1 MTQLDRKWG
10 LAAVESDKPAIP
22 SKAYQASKLY
32 RKRKLQR
39 SVKVRLR
46 NVAVSPCISP
56 RCSNNTKLSPLIVE
70 RVQTRCLIA
79 DVSLKHPSLRSL
91 LHFGYWTFPQS
102 AKLHQAALRLQ
113 VNFAICMTSSIMIFL
128 RETRT
133 LGLVKSIQSLSEV
146 SVVVNSKC
154 IFILLGIR
162 TKTSVNCYVCQL
174 SCQRVLIWFRPL
186 S

>member
-22 SKAYQASKLY
+22 LKTYQASRLY
-32 RKRKLQR
+32 RKRKPQR

-56 RCSNNTKLSPLIVE
+56 RCSNNTKLSDLIVE

-79 DVSLKHPSLRSL
+79 DVSSKHPSLQSL

-113 VNFAICMTSSIMIFL
+113 VNFPIHDQFNRDFTQRNKDFRISQKHPKL
-128 RETRT
+128 
-133 LGLVKSIQSLSEV
+133 LWSLCGSKFQMCSH
-146 SVVVNSKC
+146 SV
-154 IFILLGIR
+154 G
-162 TKTSVNCYVCQL
+162 Y
-174 SCQRVLIWFRPL
+174 
-186 S
+186 